1 MADRYPTG
9 GWNFSIF
16 LIGVFFMK
24 FSLKTL
30 AAAAVM
36 AAAAASA
43 NAAIDNGAG
52 GNGELF
58 FSAWDG
64 QSSYS
69 FDLNVSIDAFETTK
83 NAAGLL
89 NLSYGD
95 EFTSSFANWA
105 STADASKLE
114 WNILATDGAG
124 QRRILATVGAA
135 SLPATNKDAG
145 VLRTAAANIL
155 TTINAINPL
164 LTGNSA
170 VTTSIGAASYA
181 GVMNNFYPKFNF
193 DTTGSLI
200 NNSYANGMIFEKTT
214 ANATGLTAGVNTAYV
229 DDSVAV
235 RAWLGSDNTL
245 HIAAVAAVPEPSE
258 YAMLLA
264 GLGMI
269 GFMARRR
276 GNRA

>member
-1 MADRYPTG
+1 
-9 GWNFSIF
+9 
-16 LIGVFFMK
+16 MK

-30 AAAAVM
+30 AAAVVM

-64 QSSYS
+64 QTSYS
-69 FDLNVSIDAFETTK
+69 FDLNVSIDAFETSK

-89 NLSYGD
+89 NLSYGAD
-95 EFTSSFANWA
+95 FTSSFGDWV
-105 STADASKLE
+105 STADTSKLE
-114 WNILATDGAG
+114 WNILATDTAG

-135 SLPATNKDAG
+135 SLPATNKTND
-145 VLRTAAANIL
+145 VLRTAAGNIQ
-155 TTINAINPL
+155 TSIIAINSL

-170 VTTSIGAASYA
+170 VTTSITAPSYA
-181 GVMNNFYPKFNF
+181 GVMSSFYPKFGF
-193 DTTGSLI
+193 DTTGNLA
-200 NNSYANGMIFEKTT
+200 NDSYATGMVFEKTT
-214 ANATGLTAGVNTAYV
+214 ANATGILPGVNTAYV
-229 DDSVAV
+229 DDTVAV

-245 HIAAVAAVPEPSE
+245 HIAAAAVPEPSE